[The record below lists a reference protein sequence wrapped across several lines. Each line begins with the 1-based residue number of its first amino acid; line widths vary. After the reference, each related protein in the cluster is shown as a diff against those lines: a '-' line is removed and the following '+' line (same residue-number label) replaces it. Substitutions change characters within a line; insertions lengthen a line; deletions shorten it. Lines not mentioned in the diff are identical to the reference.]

1 MSLGFRSDCLEGWH
15 LLQNALEPLALQP
28 CQGPEVDVLFSYR
41 VGRQRERTRDFHL
54 LYQGSRL
61 AARGHHD
68 NDIQRS
74 LQHELHLLAGLSSTR
89 HFLVRGAAVLVN
101 EQALLI
107 LGPQGSGVSTMAESL
122 VRHGSQPFS
131 DGYLLLQRRLARLE
145 TLDGQFSYPVAG
157 ILSCRYRR
165 GHCFRPQPLTGG
177 ALALEIFGL
186 APGAALQAQ
195 MILSEGAELA
205 RRCPAWKG
213 DRPDARAIVPR
224 VLKLFS

>member
-15 LLQNALEPLALQP
+15 FLQNVLEPLRLEP
-28 CQGPEVDVLFSYR
+28 CEGPQVDVLFSYR

-61 AARGHHD
+61 AARSHHER
-68 NDIQRS
+68 DIQRS
-74 LQHELHLLAGLSSTR
+74 LEHELHLLAGLSSSR
-89 HFLVRGAAVLVN
+89 HFLVRGAAVIVQD
-101 EQALLI
+101 QALLI
-107 LGPQGSGVSTMAESL
+107 LGPEGSGVSTLTKSL
-122 VRHGSQPFS
+122 VRHGAQPFS
-131 DGYLLLQRRLARLE
+131 DGYVLLQRRVARLE
-145 TLDGQFSYPVAG
+145 TLDGQTSYPVAG

-165 GHCFRPQPLTGG
+165 GHRFRPQRLSPG
-177 ALALEIFGL
+177 AVALEIFGQ